1 MEDNVPEAPYR
12 VRFGKSIKRRNGN
25 DLTLVAIGDMVPL
38 ALRVAEYFKDNNF
51 DIEVIDLRSAS
62 PIDHKSIIDS
72 VTKTKRLAIADP
84 AWKSV
89 GLASEI
95 ITFVYESLGSEM
107 KSNPIR
113 ICLPDSHTPVASSLE
128 SNYYPNEEV
137 FISSINK
144 LINN

>member
-1 MEDNVPEAPYR
+1 MERWFSPIDRSLRRDLKSE
-12 VRFGKSIKRRNGN
+12 FGSLFWF
-25 DLTLVAIGDMVPL
+25 DAIS
-38 ALRVAEYFKDNNF
+38 YK
-51 DIEVIDLRSAS
+51 EVIDLRSAS
-62 PIDHKSIIDS
+62 PLDHKSIIDS